1 MICPPRRWNRISNPP
16 KHSTVTGQ
24 FEQIPPANGANS
36 AALQSRAQQR
46 AAAAKAK
53 KRKKI
58 IIGSVIAAIVA
69 VLVIVGIVFA
79 MNGSGNKSSEDTVTI
94 PEVCNASTS
103 KDSIELKLKAS
114 GLKMTEKQ
122 DTDSTEPEGTCTK
135 MSPDAAPRW
144 PRDLP

>member
-1 MICPPRRWNRISNPP
+1 M
-16 KHSTVTGQ
+16 TGQ

-69 VLVIVGIVFA
+69 VLVIVGYRVRHERLRQQVL
-79 MNGSGNKSSEDTVTI
+79 EDTVTI

-103 KDSIELKLKAS
+103 KDSTELNS
-114 GLKMTEKQ
+114 
-122 DTDSTEPEGTCTK
+122 
-135 MSPDAAPRW
+135 RH
-144 PRDLP
+144 RV